1 MGLSKRNLTIL
12 TLAFVTVFLDQM
24 NYALIVP
31 ILPFLVKEFNSTALQ
46 EALLFSMY
54 SVMQLISNSLLLIAG
69 PGSDIYGRKLFLLL
83 SLFGSCFGKQ

>member
-54 SVMQLISNSLLLIAG
+54 SVMQLISNSLLY
-69 PGSDIYGRKLFLLL
+69 D
-83 SLFGSCFGKQ
+83 